1 MSLSYSWD
9 WIDIIEHCRNI
20 HVVLLYKGTSNPFTC
35 LFEQIQNIKDYLF
48 TRCFISMIR
57 NCLGYPLSLFV
68 MKRIEKTYFAQY
80 LLWQRF
86 SVFLQCWKHEEYI
99 LQMRKHTQNTQESQ
113 WCVISRSTCGVNQPW
128 YRDDIVSFYDH
139 CHKKQFLV

>member
-9 WIDIIEHCRNI
+9 WIDIIQHCRNI
-20 HVVLLYKGTSNPFTC
+20 HVMLLLYKGTSKPFTC

-86 SVFLQCWKHEEYI
+86 SVFLQCWQHEEYI
-99 LQMRKHTQNTQESQ
+99 LKIGKHTQNTQESQ
-113 WCVISRSTCGVNQPW
+113 RWVILRSTFGVNQPW
-128 YRDDIVSFYDH
+128 HWDDIVF
-139 CHKKQFLV
+139 F

>member
-1 MSLSYSWD
+1 MSFSYSWD
-9 WIDIIEHCRNI
+9 WIDIIEHCRNTSCL
-20 HVVLLYKGTSNPFTC
+20 HLYKGTSKPFTC

-68 MKRIEKTYFAQY
+68 MKRNEKTYFVQY

-86 SVFLQCWKHEEYI
+86 SVFLQCWQHEEYI
-99 LQMRKHTQNTQESQ
+99 LKIRKHTQNTQESQ
-113 WCVISRSTCGVNQPW
+113 RWVISRSTFGVNQPW
-128 YRDDIVSFYDH
+128 HLDDIVSF
-139 CHKKQFLV
+139 

>member
-1 MSLSYSWD
+1 MMIGLLPCLSAILEIEQISLSIVEIFTLYP
-9 WIDIIEHCRNI
+9 I
-20 HVVLLYKGTSNPFTC
+20 VLFLYKGTSNPFTC

-68 MKRIEKTYFAQY
+68 MKRNEKTYFAQY

-86 SVFLQCWKHEEYI
+86 SVFLQCWQHEEYI
-99 LQMRKHTQNTQESQ
+99 LKIGKHTQNTQESQ
-113 WCVISRSTCGVNQPW
+113 RWVILRSTFGVNQPW
-128 YRDDIVSFYDH
+128 H
-139 CHKKQFLV
+139 